1 MLKQRVRGTV
11 KEKDLDA
18 VYSDTEFYLEGWATR
33 AAAEAAKPA
42 FKEWVDNGIN
52 PQHRDA
58 AAASAA
64 ARNEA
69 SSGPSSSGPENSTAG
84 QSGAA
89 SGPRSTTPGA
99 RCSIFQP
106 GRSLPA
112 LR

>member
-42 FKEWVDNGIN
+42 FKEWVDNGMN

-69 SSGPSSSGPENSTAG
+69 SSGPSSSGRRIWTV
-84 QSGAA
+84 QSSQRLNATEA
-89 SGPRSTTPGA
+89 THV
-99 RCSIFQP
+99 
-106 GRSLPA
+106 
-112 LR
+112 